1 MAALA
6 VELSRTMTTT
16 SPPTSKP
23 LVVCVDDDDAMLATV
38 ARCLKR
44 EPVEVRATLSASEAL
59 GWIASEDV
67 AVLVSDYD
75 MPEMTGAQL
84 AGHARRVR
92 PETVRILLTGKRTLE
107 TAIDGINQGEIFR
120 FLNKPFDNE
129 VLRHVVAEAVA
140 RNKELL
146 AMSGDRER
154 REALRTALEA
164 EYPGISRV
172 NRRPDQPH
180 ELPVDPWA
188 EAEELG
194 LLGLVP
200 SLEKPA

>member
-1 MAALA
+1 MA
-6 VELSRTMTTT
+6 TT
-16 SPPTSKP
+16 PPPLLP

-44 EPVEVRATLSASEAL
+44 EPVTVRATLSASEAL
-59 GWIASEDV
+59 GWIAAEEV

-84 AGHARRVR
+84 AGHVRRVR

-120 FLNKPFDNE
+120 FLNKPFDND
-129 VLRHVVAEAVA
+129 VLRAVVSEGVA

-154 REALRTALEA
+154 RERRDALRTALEA
-164 EYPGISRV
+164 EYPGISLIG
-172 NRRPDQPH
+172 RRTDQPH
-180 ELPVDPWA
+180 EVPTDPWS
-188 EAEELG
+188 EAVELG
-194 LLGLVP
+194 LIGLTP
-200 SLEKPA
+200 ALEKA